1 MKHPFTIYDLR
12 HRLLSRARD
21 LSEFTIWKKSAKPA
35 AVNRQ
40 SSIVNRQSEEG
51 VALVITLILLSVVTF
66 MAITFLALS
75 RRERSA
81 VTTVTDTAS
90 ARLAA
95 DAALANAEAQ
105 VMANVLSTTNPYNFA
120 LLVSTNYINPE
131 GYITALG
138 ANLTNVN
145 YAYANGN
152 PLNSGDFLQNLINLY
167 YSPRPPVFIPTNAAG
182 SNDFRFYLDLN
193 RNGQFD
199 GNGLVINVVDNAGNS
214 NGVISEVGDP
224 EWIGVLERPDV
235 PYGPN
240 NKFVARYAFIA
251 VPIGNTLEW
260 NAIHNQAHVPPQPP
274 AAPSSWI
281 VNPPLNN

>member
-81 VTTVTDTAS
+81 VSTVTDTAS

-105 VMANVLSTTNPYNFA
+105 VIANVLSTTNPYNFS
-120 LLVSTNYINPE
+120 LLVSTNGWPLNFTNLPD
-131 GYITALG
+131 
-138 ANLTNVN
+138 NLTN
-145 YAYANGN
+145 
-152 PLNSGDFLQNLINLY
+152 LY
-167 YSPRPPVFIPTNAAG
+167 VSPRAPVDRKST
-182 SNDFRFYLDLN
+182 RLN
-193 RNGQFD
+193 
-199 GNGLVINVVDNAGNS
+199 
-214 NGVISEVGDP
+214 
-224 EWIGVLERPDV
+224 
-235 PYGPN
+235 
-240 NKFVARYAFIA
+240 
-251 VPIGNTLEW
+251 
-260 NAIHNQAHVPPQPP
+260 
-274 AAPSSWI
+274 
-281 VNPPLNN
+281 